1 MSLELIPRTRR
12 QTSCITGGNP
22 NFPPFNTGGD
32 PKDHRKSSGDQKPE
46 QQAEIGQTT
55 AEESDVETDTDLSRP
70 EDDNEP
76 FYVAAGDELGHRVES
91 ILEELADFTS
101 EEVQPALDF
110 EEELELFDL
119 PADAEH
125 FMHWF

>member
-1 MSLELIPRTRR
+1 M
-12 QTSCITGGNP
+12 
-22 NFPPFNTGGD
+22 
-32 PKDHRKSSGDQKPE
+32 SSGDQKPE
-46 QQAEIGQTT
+46 EQTEIDQIT
-55 AEESDVETDTDLSRP
+55 AEESDVETDTDQSRS

-76 FYVAAGDELGHRVES
+76 FYVAAGDELGHKVES
-91 ILEELADFTS
+91 ILEELGDLTS
-101 EEVQPALDF
+101 EEVQAVLEF